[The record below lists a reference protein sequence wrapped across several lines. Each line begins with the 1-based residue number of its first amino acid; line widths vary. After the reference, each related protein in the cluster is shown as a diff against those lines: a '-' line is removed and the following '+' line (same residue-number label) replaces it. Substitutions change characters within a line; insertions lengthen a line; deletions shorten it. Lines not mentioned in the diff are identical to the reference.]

1 MPTAYNGL
9 VEWEIDRD
17 ATESNE
23 TPLILSPLFNYR
35 CRKKATMANQ
45 YEMMRLS
52 VSYAAIDVVVVPR
65 IKLLVWS
72 GCATL
77 SRRIR

>member
-1 MPTAYNGL
+1 
-9 VEWEIDRD
+9 
-17 ATESNE
+17 
-23 TPLILSPLFNYR
+23 
-35 CRKKATMANQ
+35 MANQ

-52 VSYAAIDVVVVPR
+52 VSDAAIDVVVVPR

-77 SRRIR
+77 PRQIR